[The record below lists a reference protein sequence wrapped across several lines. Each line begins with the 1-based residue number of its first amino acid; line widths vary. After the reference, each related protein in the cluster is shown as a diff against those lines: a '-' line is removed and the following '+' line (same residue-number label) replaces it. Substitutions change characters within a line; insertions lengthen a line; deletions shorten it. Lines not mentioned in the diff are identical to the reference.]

1 MSDPKAITISNLNF
15 YSNRRQM
22 FFPDP
27 KGVPFY
33 VKTFFVQNGGAAFEV
48 FERGWG
54 RLSTLFPRVGP
65 PLKSLERGGAAY
77 VLYFQGWGRL
87 RYH

>member
-1 MSDPKAITISNLNF
+1 
-15 YSNRRQM
+15 M

-27 KGVPFY
+27 KGGPFY

-54 RLSTLFPRVGP
+54 CLSTLFPRVGP
-65 PLKSLERGGAAY
+65 PLKSLERGGAAF

-87 RYH
+87 RYQ

>member
-1 MSDPKAITISNLNF
+1 
-15 YSNRRQM
+15 M

-27 KGVPFY
+27 KGGPFY

-54 RLSTLFPRVGP
+54 HLSTLFPRVGP
-65 PLKSLERGGAAY
+65 PLKSLERGGAAF

-87 RYH
+87 RYQ